1 MRRRTRGRRTALGLA
16 TAMGALTLY
25 AAGAAIS
32 GHLSLI
38 ARRPI
43 LDGVGPPPPYDY
55 VNPPPAVAS
64 TNNEPPGAS
73 ITVKFGPKGSVA
85 QTLEPSDG
93 QLLLVMRAGLF
104 PSQPGAKDVLVVAKP
119 MDPAKYPPL
128 PNGLQVLGNA
138 YTISAAYEPGSD
150 RVKRLSFPAV
160 GILTY
165 PIAVNLHTTD
175 HTLFLSTDGK
185 SWQAIN
191 STDVPGLTQVQGT
204 VPALGTLAVGARV
217 EQVQNGPASPTPA
230 TTGGGI
236 PRSWLLIAGAV
247 LILLLA
253 GAAVAARR
261 RST

>member
-1 MRRRTRGRRTALGLA
+1 
-16 TAMGALTLY
+16 
-25 AAGAAIS
+25 
-32 GHLSLI
+32 
-38 ARRPI
+38 
-43 LDGVGPPPPYDY
+43 VK
-55 VNPPPAVAS
+55 PPPAVAS

-93 QLLLVMRAGLF
+93 QLLFVMRAGLF

-138 YTISAAYEPGSD
+138 YTISATYEPGGD
-150 RVKRLSFPAV
+150 HVKRLSFPAV

-165 PIAVNLHTTD
+165 PIAVNLHTTN

-185 SWQAIN
+185 SWQAID

-204 VPALGTLAVGARV
+204 VPALGSLAVGAHV
-217 EQVQNGPASPTPA
+217 EQVQSGSA
-230 TTGGGI
+230 TATAAPSGGGGS
-236 PRSWLLIAGAV
+236 RSWLLLAGAV

-253 GAAVAARR
+253 GAAVVARR
-261 RST
+261 RSR